1 MAEGPEHRTLFYGDC
16 LSWMADWPD
25 ACVDLIYL
33 DPPFNSNANY
43 NILFGE
49 GNGRPAQ
56 VRGFEDTWRWDD
68 AAIERSLRL
77 EGAAGHPAHRAAV
90 ALKSLLG
97 PSGMLAYAT
106 YMAERLAE
114 MRRILKPTGAIYL
127 HCDDTAVS
135 YLGAVMDSLF
145 GRQNR
150 MNLLTWRRSTRHSD
164 ARRFGRVLD
173 YILFY
178 RRSEEWEWNE
188 EEALEQVSEAEIARK
203 YPSEDER
210 GRYRTDNLTGPRH
223 RQPRGAPSTL
233 PWHGYDVH
241 GMGRV
246 WSAPLTGAY
255 ARYID
260 EHLIPGYL
268 EIEGVHERLEALD
281 GADLIVHPEAGRWPG
296 LKRYADADIGQA
308 PTSSI
313 DSPTGFTNYSTR
325 GGEYLG
331 FPTQKPVA
339 LLEQLIRPASRA
351 GDLVLDPFCG
361 CGTSMVAAE
370 NLGRRWAGVDISSTA
385 IDIVQQRRLRP
396 LQIEAEIR
404 GIPIAL
410 REARRLARDNP
421 LDFEA
426 WAVMR
431 IAGMAANERQR
442 GDGGI
447 DGRGM
452 LSERARDHASRL
464 VLAQV
469 AGGRFS
475 LSKFREFL
483 AVLEREEAAC
493 GVYITLD
500 RATSPRARR
509 EAAGK
514 GTLRIGASEF
524 PRVQLWSIAEHFQG
538 RQPELPVLNDPYTGA
553 PAQLTMI
560 RAGTP

>member
-1 MAEGPEHRTLFYGDC
+1 MAEAPEHRTLFYGDC
-16 LSWMADWPD
+16 LSWMGDWPD

-33 DPPFNSNANY
+33 DPPFNSNASY

-56 VRGFEDTWRWDD
+56 VRGFEDTWRWDE
-68 AAIERSLRL
+68 AAIERSRRL

-90 ALKSLLG
+90 ALRSLLG

-127 HCDDTAVS
+127 HCDDTAVI

-145 GRQNR
+145 GIQNR
-150 MNLLTWRRSTRHSD
+150 VNLLSWRRSTRHSD
-164 ARRFGRVLD
+164 ARRFGRVQD
-173 YILFY
+173 HILFY
-178 RRSEEWEWNE
+178 QRSEEWEWNE
-188 EEALEQVSEAEIARK
+188 EEALEPVKPSEIADK
-203 YPSEDER
+203 YPLQDER
-210 GRYRTDNLTGPRH
+210 GRYRTGDLTGPLH
-223 RQPRGAPSTL
+223 RQERGAPSTL
-233 PWHGYDVH
+233 PWRDYDVYE
-241 GMGRV
+241 MGRV
-246 WSAPLTGAY
+246 WSAPLRGGY
-255 ARYID
+255 ARYVNEQI
-260 EHLIPGYL
+260 IPGYL
-268 EIEGVHERLEALD
+268 DLEGVHERLDALD
-281 GADLIVHPEAGRWPG
+281 AAGLIVHPEAGRWPG
-296 LKRYADADIGQA
+296 LKRYADADLGEV
-308 PTSSI
+308 PTSLI
-313 DSPTGFTNYSTR
+313 YSPTGFTNYSTR
-325 GGEYLG
+325 SGEYLG

-370 NLGRRWAGVDISSTA
+370 NLGRRWVGVDISSTA

-410 REARRLARDNP
+410 REARRLARENP

-431 IAGMAANERQR
+431 IPGMAANERQR
-442 GDGGI
+442 GDRGI
-447 DGRGM
+447 DGQGM

-483 AVLEREEAAC
+483 AVLEREDAAC

-500 RATSPRARR
+500 PVTSPSARD
-509 EAAGK
+509 EAGEK
-514 GTLRIGASEF
+514 GTLQIGASEF
-524 PRVQLWSIAEHFQG
+524 PRVQLWSIADYFQG
-538 RQPELPVLNDPYTGA
+538 QQPNLPVLNDPYTGA

-560 RAGTP
+560 RADAP

>member
-127 HCDDTAVS
+127 HCDDTAVG
-135 YLGAVMDSLF
+135 YLDPVMSSLF

-178 RRSEEWEWNE
+178 RRSEEWEWNG
-188 EEALEQVSEAEIARK
+188 EEARSAL
-203 YPSEDER
+203 ER
-210 GRYRTDNLTGPRH
+210 GPEGDLEEGPTDH
-223 RQPRGAPSTL
+223 
-233 PWHGYDVH
+233 
-241 GMGRV
+241 
-246 WSAPLTGAY
+246 
-255 ARYID
+255 
-260 EHLIPGYL
+260 
-268 EIEGVHERLEALD
+268 IE
-281 GADLIVHPEAGRWPG
+281 
-296 LKRYADADIGQA
+296 
-308 PTSSI
+308 
-313 DSPTGFTNYSTR
+313 SPTGFTNYSAR
-325 GGEYLG
+325 RGEYLG
-331 FPTQKPVA
+331 FPTQKPVG

-361 CGTSMVAAE
+361 CGTTIMAAE
-370 NLGRRWAGVDISSTA
+370 NLNRRWTGIDISVTA
-385 IDIVQQRRLRP
+385 LDLVIERRLKP
-396 LQIEAEIR
+396 KQIKARIA

-410 REARRLARDNP
+410 PEARRLARDDP
-421 LDFEA
+421 FALEA

-483 AVLEREEAAC
+483 AVLEREDAAC

-500 RATSPRARR
+500 RATSPSARR
-509 EAAGK
+509 EAAEK
-514 GTLRIGASEF
+514 GTLRVGASEF

-553 PAQLTMI
+553 PAQLTMV
-560 RAGTP
+560 RAETP

>member
-1 MAEGPEHRTLFYGDC
+1 MAEAPEHRTLFYGDC
-16 LSWMADWPD
+16 LSWMADWPE

-33 DPPFNSNANY
+33 DPPFNSNASY

-56 VRGFEDTWRWDD
+56 VRGFEDTWRWDE
-68 AAIERSLRL
+68 AAIERSVRL

-90 ALKSLLG
+90 GMKTLLG

-127 HCDDTAVS
+127 HCDDTAVGE
-135 YLGAVMDSLF
+135 LQMVMDSLF
-145 GRQNR
+145 EKQNR
-150 MNLLTWRRSTRHSD
+150 MNHLTWRRSTQHSD
-164 ARRFGRVLD
+164 ARRFSRVRD
-173 YILFY
+173 HILFY

-188 EEALEQVSEAEIARK
+188 EEALERVSAAEIARK
-203 YPSEDER
+203 YPLEDER
-210 GRYRTDNLTGPRH
+210 GRYRRDNLTGPRH
-223 RQPRGAPSTL
+223 GQQPGSPSTL
-233 PWHGYDVH
+233 PWHGYDVYERR
-241 GMGRV
+241 RV

-260 EHLIPGYL
+260 EHLIPDYL
-268 EIEGVHERLEALD
+268 EIEGVRERLDALD
-281 GADLIVHPEAGRWPG
+281 EAGLIVHPDKGRWPG
-296 LKRYADADIGQA
+296 LKRYADADIGHA

-313 DSPTGFTNYSTR
+313 DSPTGFTKYSTR
-325 GGEYLG
+325 SGEYLG

-361 CGTSMVAAE
+361 CGTSMIAAE
-370 NLGRRWAGVDISSTA
+370 NLGRRWVGVDISSTA
-385 IDIVQQRRLRP
+385 IDIVQRRRLRP

-410 REARRLARDNP
+410 REARRLARENP

-442 GDGGI
+442 GDRGI

-452 LSERARDHASRL
+452 LSERARDHESRL

-483 AVLEREEAAC
+483 AVLEREDAAC

-500 RATSPRARR
+500 PVTSPSARG
-509 EAAGK
+509 EAGEK
-514 GTLRIGASEF
+514 GTLRIGAAEF
-524 PRVQLWSIAEHFQG
+524 PRVQLWSIADYFQG
-538 RQPELPVLNDPYTGA
+538 RQPNLPVLNDPYTGA

-560 RAGTP
+560 RADAP